1 MFSFLKL
8 TFGGFAATNGGSHKY
23 RGNSPTKDYE
33 MVGMDRDD
41 NYHSSSHVEYNGN
54 GNGNGNRISRGQYD
68 IPSGKENQHP
78 EEGRIGGLGGS
89 TSIGNTTN
97 VKQFKMEDFLQTFGV
112 LNRKVF

>member
-1 MFSFLKL
+1 
-8 TFGGFAATNGGSHKY
+8 
-23 RGNSPTKDYE
+23 

-54 GNGNGNRISRGQYD
+54 GNGNRISRGQYD

-78 EEGRIGGLGGS
+78 DEGRIGGLGGS

-97 VKQFKMEDFLQTFGV
+97 VKQFKMGDFLQTFGV
-112 LNRKVF
+112 FRFKVLNLIRFF

>member
-1 MFSFLKL
+1 
-8 TFGGFAATNGGSHKY
+8 
-23 RGNSPTKDYE
+23 

-54 GNGNGNRISRGQYD
+54 GNGNRISRGQYD

-78 EEGRIGGLGGS
+78 DEGRIGGLGGS

-97 VKQFKMEDFLQTFGV
+97 VKNSKWGIFFKHLAYFG
-112 LNRKVF
+112 LKF